1 MLFTERWLVMKQ
13 IRSSLVFIAV
23 FIGIAT
29 LATGAWSQ
37 KSKVRRIVGKS
48 KRIGGSPERVYTRP
62 QSVFR
67 ELEKAWERGD
77 AEAISRFAGDSKI
90 FLNVK
95 GIGQRGGYFS
105 RPQVR
110 YLFQRMFKA
119 ANPVK
124 FKFVKYHNLDEPD
137 RRVYGVAQRSYK
149 KVRNNRLYQDRVYVT
164 LRREGK
170 RWVVAEIKTTR

>member
-1 MLFTERWLVMKQ
+1 MMKQ
-13 IRSSLVFIAV
+13 IRTGLIVIAV
-23 FIGIAT
+23 FIGIAPF
-29 LATGAWSQ
+29 ATEAWSQ
-37 KSKVRRIVGKS
+37 KKKVE
-48 KRIGGSPERVYTRP
+48 RIGASPERVYTRP
-62 QSVFR
+62 ISVFR
-67 ELEKAWERGD
+67 GLAKAWESGN

-90 FLNVK
+90 FLNVR

-119 ANPVK
+119 ATPVK
-124 FKFVKYHNLDEPD
+124 FKFVKYHNLDKPD

-149 KVRNNRLYQDRVYVT
+149 KVRNNRLYQDKVYVT
-164 LRREGK
+164 LRKEGE